1 MPEPATAELY
11 RVELPMA
18 VGFDHPARK
27 RSVSDSLVL
36 SLEVAGLSG
45 IGECAPR
52 QYVTGETSAHVAH
65 ALRALP
71 LEVIAA
77 SVRDTDPALLLA
89 RLLREGAAA
98 LYSLPGGNNLHCLVE
113 TALLDLLGKHL
124 SLPARD
130 LVPAPDGPDGTA
142 AVTSSALPV
151 SQVLDLS
158 LDVEEFLDTRGPFH
172 FVKTKASH
180 DIARDVRTVT
190 AIRARL
196 GDRVPVLVDAN
207 MSWTPEQAV
216 GHTRALREAGATFV
230 EEPLAKGAWEQL
242 ARLRAEGGLPIMLDE
257 SVCTL
262 DDARA
267 ALAHGAC
274 DAFNIRVAK
283 NGGPV
288 AAARLA
294 GFAREHGFGFQIG
307 VQVAEVGPL
316 ITAGRTLAFRNPD
329 ALTVEGGQSD
339 RFFPDMI
346 VSPQPAVDRDTN
358 TVADVVGHGFGLEL
372 NHRAAPWAEARRTEG
387 DPAWHPVAPA
397 ATRTPHSEDHT

>member
-1 MPEPATAELY
+1 MSEPATAQLY

-27 RSVSDSLVL
+27 RSASDSLVL
-36 SLEVAGLSG
+36 RLEVDGLSG

-52 QYVTGETSAHVAH
+52 RYVTGETSDLVAD

-71 LEVIAA
+71 LEAIAA
-77 SVRDTDPALLLA
+77 SVRGTAPAGLLA

-98 LYSLPGGNNLHCLVE
+98 LYALPGGNNLHCLVE
-113 TALLDLLGKHL
+113 TALLDLLGKQL
-124 SLPARD
+124 GLPGTE
-130 LVPAPDGPDGTA
+130 LVPGPGGTDGTA
-142 AVTSSALPV
+142 AGTPSALPV

-172 FVKTKASH
+172 FVKTKASN
-180 DIARDVRTVT
+180 DIARDVRTVA

-196 GDRVPVLVDAN
+196 GDRVPVMVDAN
-207 MSWTPEQAV
+207 MSWTPERAV
-216 GHTRALREAGATFV
+216 GHTRALREAGATLV
-230 EEPLAKGAWEQL
+230 EEPLAKGAWEHL

-257 SVCTL
+257 SVRTL

-267 ALAHGAC
+267 AVAHGAC

-294 GFAREHGFGFQIG
+294 GFAREHGLGFQIG

-316 ITAGRTLAFRNPD
+316 ITAGRALAFRNPD

-346 VSPQPAVDRDTN
+346 VSPRPAVDRDTN
-358 TVADVVGHGFGLEL
+358 TVPGVPGHGFGLEL

-387 DPAWHPVAPA
+387 DPAWHPAAPA
-397 ATRTPHSEDHT
+397 ATRTPRSEDPT